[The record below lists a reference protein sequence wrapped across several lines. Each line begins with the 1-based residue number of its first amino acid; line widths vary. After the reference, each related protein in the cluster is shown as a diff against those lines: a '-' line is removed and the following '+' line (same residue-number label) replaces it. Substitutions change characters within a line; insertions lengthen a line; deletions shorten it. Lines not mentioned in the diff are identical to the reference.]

1 MGVRIWGSGPLNL
14 TPAAIALLSDP
25 GKEQAAVV
33 ERVLRPY
40 LMHLNQI
47 VERLIDINDHIEDTE
62 APLPLAAPAL
72 MKVSAGAQQ
81 ASGRCTVS
89 LLCRSSVMDLC
100 PMDLSLSAS
109 FLANLHDVF
118 TIHDLPMLLS

>member
-1 MGVRIWGSGPLNL
+1 MQL

-25 GKEQAAVV
+25 EKEQAAVV

-62 APLPLAAPAL
+62 VGTVHTHQSWTLASSQQWCIVAAFC
-72 MKVSAGAQQ
+72 VRHEAGHHLCSLRSQ
-81 ASGRCTVS
+81 AKCT
-89 LLCRSSVMDLC
+89 CC
-100 PMDLSLSAS
+100 
-109 FLANLHDVF
+109 
-118 TIHDLPMLLS
+118 